1 MAGKG
6 AKIVI
11 VAGIAVAAAV
21 AAAAAAAMSSQA
33 PDYGGADMSAMRG
46 TVSTALASPALGDP
60 DAPVTI
66 IEFGDYQCHQ
76 CYNWFHNTRPG
87 ISSEYI
93 DTGKAS
99 LVFVDMAFLGRHS
112 PRAAE
117 ASHCAGDQG
126 MYWEYHNTLYR
137 QQGPNIDDGWAAD
150 ERLRLFAGSIGLDA
164 EEFNECLDS
173 GRHKDRVEYNTNEGI
188 RQGVSG
194 TPTFVIVGP
203 GGDEQRIVGAQPYG
217 VFREAIESVS

>member
-1 MAGKG
+1 MAGRG
-6 AKIVI
+6 AKIGI
-11 VAGIAVAAAV
+11 VAGIAAAAI
-21 AAAAAAAMSSQA
+21 AAAAIAAAMSSSA
-33 PDYGGADMSAMRG
+33 PDYGDADMSAMRG

-60 DAPVTI
+60 DAPITI

-87 ISSEYI
+87 IAADYI
-93 DTGKAS
+93 ETGRAS

-150 ERLRLFAGSIGLDA
+150 ERLALFAGSIGLDVDRF
-164 EEFNECLDS
+164 EECLGS
-173 GRHKDRVEYNTNEGI
+173 GKHRDRVEYNTSEAI
-188 RQGVSG
+188 RHGVDG
-194 TPTFVIVGP
+194 TPTFIIVGP
-203 GGDEQRIVGAQPYG
+203 GGDEETIVGAQPYSS
-217 VFREAIESVS
+217 FRSAIESVA